1 MVSLGLVSLCGWWVS
16 GQWVSGQWVP
26 WCFIKYLVKYCVE
39 RYIVE
44 KWSGKMGSG
53 LVSRPLDDLCSW
65 YLDFWWVC
73 VIWWVC
79 SGSGS
84 VNSVSMSF
92 QKMFG
97 LYGLKHQVEIFLM
110 RDRRTRED
118 RATYL
123 LIWNTL
129 RLAMVLFIHLV
140 QNWKCHQV
148 SLVCSSSFQI
158 MLPSL
163 MTPPSELQVSWI
175 TSPAVVSEWGDS

>member
-1 MVSLGLVSLCGWWVS
+1 MVKSDGFFAMMFHKIFSKILCRTLYS
-16 GQWVSGQWVP
+16 
-26 WCFIKYLVKYCVE
+26 C
-39 RYIVE
+39 

-53 LVSRPLDDLCSW
+53 LVSRPLDDLCSC

-73 VIWWVC
+73 VMWWVC

-110 RDRRTRED
+110 RDGRPRED

-140 QNWKCHQV
+140 QNWKCQQV
-148 SLVCSSSFQI
+148 SLVCSSSSCQI
-158 MLPSL
+158 VLPSL
-163 MTPPSELQVSWI
+163 MTWHLLLNCRCLGLQVLQ
-175 TSPAVVSEWGDS
+175 